1 MDLSPRQPVH
11 DTNSLGGSA
20 DSDDRFLQKHERR
33 ANIAGAAYGIVS
45 RVAKFWRNQAPEKTV
60 HFLPIGTEKP
70 PAVLELRNS
79 QLAEALQSKLEF
91 SEAEL
96 RAFGIDYMPPDICI
110 EVDGIYHRIDQ
121 SDAADEEV
129 SEKEYESDVEEE
141 PNAFEM
147 KSGDFLK
154 PSAPLVGV
162 NKNFGVNKK
171 QKYHRKKP
179 KTVFIRKQNKNRA
192 DDNGQVDTAQPVL
205 ADAIP
210 QNPFAAPGQPV
221 LADAIPQ
228 PQPIVLGQPSQI
240 TRKIDTIEQEINSIK
255 NSVQKQ
261 REVIAAE
268 KNHASDVIDKQSQ
281 EIQKITKT
289 IHDNTANIADAI
301 RKGISGAVKD
311 QREEARRLTQ
321 AQILQPQNQ
330 SETIAGLDK
339 TILSSI
345 AQAARPGK
353 RATEMD
359 IRLSALALN
368 VTSAFAMQMKYDYIK
383 TFRCENT
390 GGEIISIQDNG
401 KHLKEILCAF
411 RLLEMCMKTQWTR
424 VSTQK
429 RVELDF
435 IASVKRAVEV
445 SLAQGAHGSG

>member
-11 DTNSLGGSA
+11 DTNSLGESA
-20 DSDDRFLQKHERR
+20 DSDDRFMHKHERR

-60 HFLPIGTEKP
+60 HFFPVGTEKP

-96 RAFGIDYMPPDICI
+96 RAFGIDYMPPDLCI

-129 SEKEYESDVEEE
+129 SEKEYESDVEEG
-141 PNAFEM
+141 PNVLQI
-147 KSGDFLK
+147 KSGNSLH
-154 PSAPLVGV
+154 PSAPLV
-162 NKNFGVNKK
+162 GVNKK
-171 QKYHRKKP
+171 QKYHRKKH
-179 KTVFIRKQNKNRA
+179 KTIFLRKQNKNRA
-192 DDNGQVDTAQPVL
+192 DDTAQPLL
-205 ADAIP
+205 ADVIP
-210 QNPFAAPGQPV
+210 Q
-221 LADAIPQ
+221 L
-228 PQPIVLGQPSQI
+228 QPIVLGQPSQI

-261 REVIAAE
+261 QEVITAE
-268 KNHASDVIDKQSQ
+268 KNHASDVIDKQSK
-281 EIQKITKT
+281 EIEKITKT

-311 QREEARRLTQ
+311 QREETRRLTQ

-368 VTSAFAMQMKYDYIK
+368 VTSAFAVQMKYDYIK

-411 RLLEMCMKTQWTR
+411 RLLEMSMKTQWTR

>member
-1 MDLSPRQPVH
+1 MNLSPREPVH
-11 DTNSLGGSA
+11 DTNSIGESA
-20 DSDDRFLQKHERR
+20 DSNDRFMHKHERR

-45 RVAKFWRNQAPEKTV
+45 RVAKFWQNQAPEKTV
-60 HFLPIGTEKP
+60 RFIPVGTEKP

-91 SEAEL
+91 FEAEL

-121 SDAADEEV
+121 SDAVDEAV
-129 SEKEYESDVEEE
+129 SEKEYESDMEEE
-141 PNAFEM
+141 PNASQI
-147 KSGDFLK
+147 KSGNFLK

-162 NKNFGVNKK
+162 NKKNK
-171 QKYHRKKP
+171 YFRKKH
-179 KTVFIRKQNKNRA
+179 KTIFLRKQDKNRT
-192 DDNGQVDTAQPVL
+192 DDIGQVDTPQPPLPAPDQPEL
-205 ADAIP
+205 ADAT
-210 QNPFAAPGQPV
+210 
-221 LADAIPQ
+221 PQ
-228 PQPIVLGQPSQI
+228 PQPIVLGQPSPI

-261 REVIAAE
+261 QEVIAAE

-281 EIQKITKT
+281 EIKKITKT

-330 SETIAGLDK
+330 SETITGLDK

-353 RATEMD
+353 SATEMD

-368 VTSAFAMQMKYDYIK
+368 VTSAFAVQMKYDYIK

-401 KHLKEILCAF
+401 KHLKQILCAF

-435 IASVKRAVEV
+435 IASVKQAVEV
-445 SLAQGAHGSG
+445 SLAQGAQGSG